1 MKDKQD
7 IDFVITWVD
16 GNDSNWKKE
25 KSQYLTDN
33 NGDSTEIRYR
43 DWGIL
48 KYWFRSVEANAPW
61 VRKIHFVT
69 YGHLPEFLNVNHPKL
84 NIVTHNSFI
93 PEEYLPTFSS
103 HPIELNM
110 HRIEELAEC
119 FVYFNDDMFIN
130 KPMEQKDF
138 FVNGKPCY
146 EALEGILQ
154 PRGSMEG
161 IYWHILL
168 NNMTV
173 INNRFNKR
181 QVYKNN
187 LFKWLNW
194 KYGMDVMRNICLFP
208 WSGFGSIVNRH
219 LAMPMLKSTMYEVWD
234 EEYDVLNRTSL
245 HKIRAIT
252 DVNPWL
258 FRYWDI
264 MKGNFAV
271 KHNKGRAYH
280 IKDVN
285 IDLARRD
292 IECALHDLICI
303 NDTSCIESFE
313 YVKTAIR
320 NAFQKR
326 YPEKC
331 SFER

>member
-43 DWGIL
+43 DWCIL

-154 PRGSMEG
+154 PGGSMEG
-161 IYWHILL
+161 VYWHILL

-194 KYGMDVMRNICLFP
+194 KYGIDVMRNICLFP
-208 WSGFGSIVNRH
+208 WSSFGNIVNRH

-234 EEYDVLNRTSL
+234 KEYEVLNRTSL

-264 MKGNFAV
+264 MKGNFVV

-292 IECALHDLICI
+292 IECGLHDLICI
-303 NDTSCIESFE
+303 NDTSCIQNFE
-313 YVKTAIR
+313 CVKTAIQ